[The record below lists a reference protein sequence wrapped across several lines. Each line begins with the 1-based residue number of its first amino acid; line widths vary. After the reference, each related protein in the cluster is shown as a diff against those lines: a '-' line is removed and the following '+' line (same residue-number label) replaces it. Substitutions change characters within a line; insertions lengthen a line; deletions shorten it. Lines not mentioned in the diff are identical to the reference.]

1 MEKLIK
7 INEKQLNLIAYL
19 INEFAV
25 NSCSM
30 DNDNLNV
37 IDLET
42 HKRTKDFECLNEINV
57 HRLIGHECEWF
68 DEEEPYPS
76 EFNGY
81 QENAENVSRAF
92 TTILAVEE
100 LREELGLDKELFTKE
115 YFKNFK
121 SAKESF
127 NWIKRNKYLSN
138 EEIAKLQSKYKKIST
153 QKILNKVN
161 N

>member
-1 MEKLIK
+1 MDKLIK

-68 DEEEPYPS
+68 DEDNP
-76 EFNGY
+76 NMQDVHDY

-100 LREELGLDKELFTKE
+100 LREELNLDKELFTEE
-115 YFKNFK
+115 YFNNFK
-121 SAKESF
+121 SAQDCF
-127 NWIKRNKYLSN
+127 AWIKRNTYLSN
-138 EEIAKLQSKYKKIST
+138 QEITNLQSKCKR
-153 QKILNKVN
+153 
-161 N
+161 

>member
-1 MEKLIK
+1 MENK
-7 INEKQLNLIAYL
+7 KQLNLIAYL

-37 IDLET
+37 IDSET

-68 DEEEPYPS
+68 DEDEPNMKHVI
-76 EFNGY
+76 EY

-92 TTILAVEE
+92 TTILAVQE
-100 LREELGLDKELFTKE
+100 LRGELGLDKELFTKE
-115 YFKNFK
+115 YFKNVESARKSFK
-121 SAKESF
+121 
-127 NWIKRNKYLSN
+127 WIKRNRYLSN
-138 EEIAKLQSKYKKIST
+138 QEIANLQDKAKI
-153 QKILNKVN
+153 K
-161 N
+161 

>member
-1 MEKLIK
+1 MEKLVK

-30 DNDNLNV
+30 DKDNLNV

-57 HRLIGHECEWF
+57 HRLIGYEYEWF
-68 DEEEPYPS
+68 DEDDPYMAHVH
-76 EFNGY
+76 EY

-100 LREELGLDKELFTKE
+100 LREELNLDKELFTEE
-115 YFKNFK
+115 YFNNFK
-121 SAKESF
+121 SAHESLD
-127 NWIKRNKYLSN
+127 WIKKNRYLSN
-138 EEIAKLQSKYKKIST
+138 QEITNLQSKCKR
-153 QKILNKVN
+153 
-161 N
+161 